1 MDGWRST
8 HYTGID
14 SDTDTTVLYCTVSL
28 RPYLTGRSQ
37 QLRAMLHRM
46 HALDDLPVLSSE
58 DASVLELRSR
68 SYLERSHR
76 CNQNARRLADWLQQQ
91 PAVQTVY
98 YPGVGSGRSNDS
110 DGDHHDEDDEG
121 DKVFAALARRNPL
134 PYEPSLPP
142 ISSSSSEEEE
152 GTPSGSSSMYHSPG
166 RGCLL
171 SIVLKE
177 SVSTQVRDKDE
188 PTYSVCLYLCPSL
201 SFHLISRLSH
211 LSIYRHLIVRTALLR
226 SPFS

>member
-1 MDGWRST
+1 MQAVGWFLIYMDGW
-8 HYTGID
+8 ID
-14 SDTDTTVLYCTVSL
+14 RYRYMDGWMDGEVRTTLALTPTVLYCTVSL
-28 RPYLTGRSQ
+28 PPYPIGRSQ

-58 DASVLELRSR
+58 DATVLELRSR

-76 CNQNARRLADWLQQQ
+76 CNHNARRLADWLQQQ

-110 DGDHHDEDDEG
+110 DGGDDQG
-121 DKVFAALARRNPL
+121 DNVFAAVARRNPL
-134 PYEPSLPP
+134 PYDPSLPP
-142 ISSSSSEEEE
+142 SFSEEEE
-152 GTPSGSSSMYHSPG
+152 GTLSGSSSMYHSPG

-177 SVSTQVRDKDE
+177 SVSTQVRARDE
-188 PTYSVCLYLCPSL
+188 PTVHLLVCLYLCP
-201 SFHLISRLSH
+201 
-211 LSIYRHLIVRTALLR
+211 
-226 SPFS
+226 